1 MRSDEPLKVIAR
13 KEKDKQDGPH
23 RCSREREERER
34 ERERERDTHTHR
46 DRDRSRERQRA
57 TERDREREIVSI
69 APSLRQ
75 FLHVCTS
82 KSSKLSTSASVFAR
96 LA

>member
-34 ERERERDTHTHR
+34 ERERDTHTHTQR
-46 DRDRSRERQRA
+46 QRQKQRETESDRERQR
-57 TERDREREIVSI
+57 ERDSKHRPI
-69 APSLRQ
+69 A
-75 FLHVCTS
+75 
-82 KSSKLSTSASVFAR
+82 ASVFAR
-96 LA
+96 LYK